1 MSKKDEFDLE
11 FDFEKEYGFDPK
23 EILDPETE
31 PDVGAFD
38 ITTKAA
44 PAEENSVY
52 QPIGDDEELDFLSDD
67 FLASLGIDIHATED
81 AEAPNGTVTPTAE
94 ALTEEASVPEDD
106 ELVSMF
112 QDENLDENPA
122 LDFGDVLDETTEEVP
137 VDFVEPAF
145 DVDSTPDLGEDFAA
159 TYDEVAKEN
168 EAVDTPAQQDE
179 EPAVRTELSDIPKRR
194 RKMSK
199 ERILKEVYLPPIIA
213 GLALVLI
220 IWFIGGAIGRG
231 VKNNKEKEDAL
242 AASNQASQS
251 ALQQEAE
258 QLLKDAEALA
268 SGYDYDA
275 ALKKLDSFSGTMTDY
290 KAMVDAYSAYTQA
303 RNNLTPMDDPA
314 SIPNLSFHGLIVDPA
329 RAFANEAFGISF
341 KNNYVTVDEFS
352 KILQQLYDK
361 NYVLVDFD
369 SFIVETTTEDGKTT
383 YATQPIY
390 LPADKKPLMLTQTL
404 VNYETFSID
413 SNGDGEADAGGA
425 GFASKLIIGTNGN
438 ITCEYVDAQG
448 NTLTGNYD
456 LVPILNSFLEDHP
469 DFSYRGAK
477 AILAV
482 SGEDGV
488 FGYRTMDSA
497 KADKGEDYYN
507 LQIDGAKKIAQALRN
522 DGYTIACYT
531 YGNVNY
537 SELSA
542 TAITADLD
550 AWKREVV
557 PVLGKIDMIVYAK
570 GCDISYTGNRYNV
583 LKDAGFRYFIGA
595 AGVPYSEINSDYVR
609 QSRIMVTGSTMTKSP
624 TTFANYF
631 DAASVLNPIRE
642 GN

>member
-583 LKDAGFRYFIGA
+583 LKEAGFRYFIGA
-595 AGVPYSEINSDYVR
+595 ATTTYAEVTNDYVR
-609 QSRIMVTGSTMTKSP
+609 QSRIMVTGKAMKESATV
-624 TTFANYF
+624 FANYF
-631 DAASVLNPIRE
+631 DVPSVLDSARE
-642 GN
+642 SK